1 VQEASSF
8 FLMEYYQQ
16 ALSMV
21 FSTNLLIE
29 ICQSMVFLV
38 LKRDNFNRYRRSLLE
53 QQFKNPKL
61 LSEFG
66 ILLSSSFIFL

>member
-1 VQEASSF
+1 
-8 FLMEYYQQ
+8 
-16 ALSMV
+16 MV

-66 ILLSSSFIFL
+66 ILLSSRFIFL